1 MENVTVYKKWRTESS
16 LPINVVLI
24 DFLGYVREHGYI
36 HKFKEGNTTYMGEMY
51 KAIDPNKNIITVI
64 KRVPIVED
72 DPDTEEV
79 GWEYNKN
86 PIPDGNPYYHQDSEE
101 EILQNRIMHPRE
113 KYNPRLVEFMKRCD
127 NFTKKLISLI
137 NTTRSKSIK
146 RGLSLYLIFYKT
158 PETVTR
164 NQWRHWVKSNT
175 KDAETVYKLLG
186 WE

>member
-1 MENVTVYKKWRTESS
+1 MEKVTIFKKWRTENSI
-16 LPINVVLI
+16 PVEVVLI

-36 HKFKEGNTTYMGEMY
+36 YKFKEGNTTYMGEMY
-51 KAIDPNKNIITVI
+51 KAIDPNKNIITVT

-86 PIPDGNPYYHQDSEE
+86 PINDGNPYYHQDSEE
-101 EILQNRIMHPRE
+101 EIIQNRIMHPRE
-113 KYNPRLVEFMKRCD
+113 KYNPRLANFIERCD
-127 NFTKKLISLI
+127 VFTTRLISLI
-137 NTTRSKSIK
+137 NKTKSKVIK
-146 RGLSLYLIFYKT
+146 RGLSLYLIFHKT

-164 NQWRHWVKSNT
+164 NQWRQWCKSNPKELQT
-175 KDAETVYKLLG
+175 IHKLLE